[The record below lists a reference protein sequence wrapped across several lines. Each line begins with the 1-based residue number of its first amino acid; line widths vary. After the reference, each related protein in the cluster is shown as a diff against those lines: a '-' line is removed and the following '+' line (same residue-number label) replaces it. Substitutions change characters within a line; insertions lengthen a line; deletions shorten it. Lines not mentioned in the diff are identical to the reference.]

1 MHIRHGDFRRQ
12 FCTNPIRCSMEAGE
26 PSTRRSPQVR
36 FYRTLPNNVSLSQK
50 PRDFASSRCASTA
63 ASRSMRSM

>member
-1 MHIRHGDFRRQ
+1 MHIRNGDFRRQ

-36 FYRTLPNNVSLSQK
+36 
-50 PRDFASSRCASTA
+50 
-63 ASRSMRSM
+63 SMRNDRSNHFEMRRRNAKRNFLCAKM